1 MIQRLHV
8 RQSRPKTVAI
18 VGFRD
23 ASLEDRVQHTHAR
36 VCDLGTSVQ
45 GISFEALE
53 AMDIHRREEHLRPID
68 VFLVSVGEVSYASA
82 LLRNHSMRI
91 MPMTRVLRDDVVEAI
106 HRQSDSARFGVIAN
120 SPEYADRIIAELRRV
135 RPASVASAVAIVDEA
150 DAVRMVI
157 GNSDVILIGS
167 VAASRLNIEIPVG
180 IELIRFSFLPDGDT
194 LNRLRKLLTQVHSK
208 G

>member
-106 HRQSDSARFGVIAN
+106 HRQSDSARF
-120 SPEYADRIIAELRRV
+120 AELRRV